1 MHVLIF
7 EADAEFRDH
16 LAQRLAERG
25 FTVFQAGGQDEAL
38 GLARTERVRTVILGI
53 GGLRRKALAFM
64 DRLRGDCP
72 GVRVILINR
81 SGEVSLSIEAM
92 QMGAFDE
99 IPAPVDMEMLER
111 KIRAPRKGA

>member
-1 MHVLIF
+1 MNVLIF

-25 FTVFQAGGQDEAL
+25 FSVLQAGGRDEAL
-38 GLARTERVRTVILGI
+38 RLASLEDVGAVILGI

-64 DRLRGDCP
+64 ERLREDRP
-72 GVRVILINR
+72 GLRVILINR
-81 SGEVSLSIEAM
+81 SGDVSLSIEAM

-99 IPAPVDMEMLER
+99 VPAPVDMEMLEQ
-111 KIRAPRKGA
+111 KIRAPRKTP